1 MHTQVIM
8 SLYDFVSKLLNP
20 IITYGL
26 MMVNHYHCPPRLYLL
41 EGSVLNL
48 SCPCFFSCGGCVQY
62 IHMEVSWNRG
72 TPSYHPFEIGIFHYK
87 PSILGYPI
95 YGNPLYVYI
104 YAQYIYIY
112 AQYIYIYTMIYPSM
126 EVASSRGKFLVGCDG
141 GHSKVRCF
149 AGLTS
154 QPMGS
159 ILQ

>member
-104 YAQYIYIY
+104 YMHSIYIYMHSIYIYIY
-112 AQYIYIYTMIYPSM
+112 IFILWYTHPWKWLQA
-126 EVASSRGKFLVGCDG
+126 EVSFWWAATVDIQKWGALLG
-141 GHSKVRCF
+141 
-149 AGLTS
+149 
-154 QPMGS
+154 
-159 ILQ
+159 